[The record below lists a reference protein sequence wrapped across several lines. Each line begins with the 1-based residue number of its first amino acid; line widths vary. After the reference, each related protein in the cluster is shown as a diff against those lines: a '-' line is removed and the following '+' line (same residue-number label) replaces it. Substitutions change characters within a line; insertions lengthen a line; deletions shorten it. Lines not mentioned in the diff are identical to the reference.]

1 MESNSTVNEYRKFLI
16 FGVIGPIAS
25 LALIFADIGLS
36 PWYSWYSNALSD
48 LGVHPYSYLF
58 NGGLI
63 FEAIMN
69 LIFVVALYR
78 IGAAK
83 KHVAVL
89 LAISGISLGLVGVFN
104 ETHHLE
110 HLLFAL
116 IYFILFPLSILLF
129 ASSITSG
136 KGYSRS
142 LSFFCAVVGLL
153 TILVGILQDFNV
165 FNTGLGLGVYE
176 MIEAVLLSLWVVYTS
191 LYYLGSRS

>member
-1 MESNSTVNEYRKFLI
+1 MESNSTVNPYRKFLI
-16 FGVIGPIAS
+16 FGVIGPIVS
-25 LALIFADIGLS
+25 LALIFVDIGLS

-63 FEAIMN
+63 LEAVMN
-69 LIFVVALYR
+69 LIFVIALYR

-116 IYFILFPLSILLF
+116 IYFILFPLSIILF
-129 ASSITSG
+129 ASSKTAG
-136 KGYSRS
+136 KSYSRP
-142 LSFFCAVVGLL
+142 LSFFCAVAGLL
-153 TILVGILQDFNV
+153 TIMIGIVQDFNV
-165 FNTGLGLGVYE
+165 LSTGLGLGVYE
-176 MIEAVLLSLWVVYTS
+176 TIEAVLLSAWVVYTS
-191 LYYLGSRS
+191 LYYLAGRS